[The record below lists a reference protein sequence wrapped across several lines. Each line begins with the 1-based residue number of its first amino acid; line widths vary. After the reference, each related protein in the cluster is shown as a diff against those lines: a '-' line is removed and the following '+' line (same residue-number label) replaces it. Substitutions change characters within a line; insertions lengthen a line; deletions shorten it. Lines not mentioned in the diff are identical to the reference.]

1 MDDKEFGFLLVASGM
16 LTDSQLESARN
27 YQASLGGPLSSI
39 IVRLGFIKENL
50 LLEFTGE
57 QEGMKIV
64 DLNDIIIPIKLIESI
79 PTDIIEKYMILPIH
93 QTNDTI
99 TLATFNPNNYEAE
112 KEIQFLTSKKV
123 EMNLASVKALR
134 LAINKFYNLGE
145 GFLEDPILED
155 LIKEGKPVK
164 NVRDKVHVKK
174 EKLFEIWSSA
184 LIPLLIE
191 KGIITEKE
199 LEEKFKSMKKNLR
212 T

>member
-16 LTDSQLESARN
+16 LTDSQLDSARN

-39 IVRLGFIKENL
+39 IVRLGFINDKK

-57 QEGMKIV
+57 QEGMKVV
-64 DLNDIIIPIKLIESI
+64 DLNDVIIPINLIKSI
-79 PTDIIEKYMILPIH
+79 PTDIIERYMILPIH

-99 TLATFNPNNYEAE
+99 TLATSNPNNYEAE
-112 KEIQFLTSKKV
+112 KEIQFLTGKKV
-123 EMNLASVKALR
+123 EMNLASDKALR

-145 GFLEDPILED
+145 GFLEDPVLED
-155 LIKEGKPVK
+155 LIKDVK
-164 NVRDKVHVKK
+164 SMKTIREKGHVKK
-174 EKLFEIWSSA
+174 EKLYEIWNAA

-199 LEEKFKSMKKNLR
+199 LEAKFKNMKKASK
-212 T
+212 